1 MKIPKFMKPGIQT
14 VILCLILSFGASCR
28 NSSDKNQ
35 ADTQQPVILSPEEL
49 NAEFKIIKVED
60 GFGYDIY
67 VNGEAY
73 IHQPHIP
80 AVNGNHPFKTEAD
93 AQKVAGLVIQKIE
106 GNIIPPSV
114 SAEELSVMGI
124 AIE

>member
-1 MKIPKFMKPGIQT
+1 MKITKFMKPGIQII
-14 VILCLILSFGASCR
+14 ILCLILSFGSSCR
-28 NSSDKNQ
+28 NSSDKSQ

-80 AVNGNHPFKTEAD
+80 AVNGNHPFKTEED
-93 AQKVAGLVIQKIE
+93 AQKVASLVVQKIE

-114 SAEELSVMGI
+114 SAEEMAVMGI